1 MSLARKSG
9 MASELRAEANAASRV
24 AQYAQQNRF
33 VAGKSFYQNGAQW
46 VDAEAQQLKDAKAV
60 KLQFGSADYFA
71 LLGKEPRAAQ
81 WLALGR
87 NVQFVLGGTLYE
99 VAD

>member
-1 MSLARKSG
+1 M
-9 MASELRAEANAASRV
+9 
-24 AQYAQQNRF
+24 
-33 VAGKSFYQNGAQW
+33 AGKSFYQNGAQW

-87 NVQFVLGGTLYE
+87 NVHFVLGGTLYE